1 MIRDIK
7 NKKHYIAREGKTI
20 IRKKD
25 NFNMGDEIWLGIDDQ
40 RSNYKSVK
48 VKNNDN

>member
-7 NKKHYIAREGKTI
+7 NKKHYIARDGKTI

-25 NFNMGDEIWLGIDDQ
+25 SFNMGKEIWLGDDDQ
-40 RSNYKSVK
+40 RSNYKSISIVE
-48 VKNNDN
+48 